1 MAGEQILV
9 VEDQRAVAGALQMRL
24 RGLGYAVMGIAK
36 DGPEAIEK
44 ASQLHP
50 DLILMDIKL
59 GEGMDGIEAAEQ
71 IRTTLDIP
79 VVYVSAYVD
88 QKLLARARQTHP
100 AGFINKPFTTKDL
113 LTTIDLALFQR
124 REHPDLTLKPTAAVA
139 VDDLDE
145 RDKTTV
151 ITADIDGR
159 ITFVS
164 EPSKQLLGWRRKQIV
179 GRPLSEILIDVYKLD
194 ESTAA
199 NLIDKVS
206 RFGTEERLVRGEANE
221 HGGELGKIDVLTPLR
236 DVQGQIF
243 GIALKLSSVH
253 GNSSDGLPARAFAKA
268 IDALPV
274 GIAIVT
280 EDMTVQHMNGYA
292 REILNHNRGLDCTNN
307 RLSARDQQLDEKLG
321 QLVAAAAAKA
331 QLGIEHASDAMFI
344 KAPMIRDQVEVI
356 ATPVAA
362 GPRNDEKSSVILYL
376 FDASVDR
383 QVSHDVLTRL
393 YGLTQTE
400 AKLVQILVGG
410 STLDNAAIELEIS
423 VNTARTHLK
432 HVFHKTGVNR
442 QAELVHRIE
451 TGPAGLLVNF
461 NDGH

>member
-24 RGLGYAVMGIAK
+24 RGLGYAVMAIAK

-44 ASQLHP
+44 ASELQP

-71 IRTTLDIP
+71 IRANCDIP
-79 VVYVSAYVD
+79 VVFVSAYVD
-88 QKLLARARQTHP
+88 QKLLDRARHTRP

-113 LTTIDLALFQR
+113 LTTIDLALFHR
-124 REHPDLTLKPTAAVA
+124 RDRAELPAAAATETGDAPKEA
-139 VDDLDE
+139 V
-145 RDKTTV
+145 V
-151 ITADIDGR
+151 TADVEGR

-164 EPSKQLLGWRRKQIV
+164 ESSQQLLGWRRKQIV
-179 GRPLSEILIDVYKLD
+179 GRPLAEVLCSVYKI
-194 ESTAA
+194 EPAA
-199 NLIDKVS
+199 ALEIVDRVLRLGS
-206 RFGTEERLVRGEANE
+206 EERLVRGETNDAS
-221 HGGELGKIDVLTPLR
+221 GEIGKIDVLTPLR
-236 DVQGQIF
+236 DAQGQSF
-243 GIALKLSSVH
+243 GAALKFSSIM
-253 GNSSDGLPARAFAKA
+253 SSASASGQARALAKA

-280 EDMTVQHMNGYA
+280 EEMYIQHMNGYA
-292 REILNHNRGLDCTNN
+292 LEILNHNRGLDCTNN
-307 RLSARDQQLDEKLG
+307 RLSARDRNLDEKLR

-331 QLGIEHASDAMFI
+331 RAGIEDGSDAMFI

-356 ATPVAA
+356 ATPVSS
-362 GPRNDEKSSVILYL
+362 GPRPEDTSCVILYL
-376 FDASVDR
+376 FDASLDR

-400 AKLVQILVGG
+400 GKLVQLLVGG
-410 STLDNAAIELEIS
+410 STLDSAATDLDIS

-432 HVFHKTGVNR
+432 HVFHKTGINR

-451 TGPAGLLVNF
+451 TGPAGLLINF